1 MTTADLDFDDI
12 IDLLTKA
19 DDAYFN
25 STAPDLMTD
34 SEYDRLKK
42 RAFTQNPSHPYFS
55 RIGSD
60 IRGGKIKLPYTM
72 GSLDQVYEGEIQGWL
87 SKYRLNG
94 KRIVITDKL
103 DGISCMLVYRNGELE
118 IAYSRGNG
126 TEGADITRHVKLIK
140 SVPPKLGDDSYTVIR
155 GEIIMKNDTFK
166 QKWATKFKNPR
177 VMVAGTMN
185 RSDSIKE
192 QIADIDFVAY
202 EIVATSATM
211 DRSKV
216 KQIQRLEMNG
226 FDVVPYEVVTAGP
239 KVDDTYLKNFLR
251 EVRSTSPYELDG
263 IVITADEIEAAQGQR
278 NSVSLNP
285 EHSCKYK
292 VNDESNIVPAEVTR
306 VIWEISKS
314 GYLKPRVEIM
324 PVDLFGTTVTYATGF
339 NGKFIRDNGIGTGAK
354 IRITKSGTVI
364 PYITEVTSKA
374 LRTML
379 PDEAV
384 FGKWGWNETDVEIV
398 LENAD
403 NNPQVKLKQVLDFVE
418 KLNVELLKES
428 SLTKLFD
435 TFNLWDDSYE
445 EIIYTIVDL
454 KQNEWEKAIG
464 ANGGKSYLSLHRRL
478 QNMELAT
485 LIGAS
490 KFMGI
495 GFGIRK
501 AKALLTNSDDDLVDV
516 WDLTVNDIEMI
527 DGFDEKTA
535 RQVVNGLKPTQKFVY
550 TLIRNGY
557 VKLVTVTKTDELKD
571 VQVVMTGFRDADLAA
586 EIEKRGGKIGS
597 GVSKKTTYL
606 LTHDAKSNSGKSKK
620 ARDLGVTVMTPDDFK
635 DKYNL

>member
-12 IDLLTKA
+12 VDLLTKA

-34 SEYDRLKK
+34 GEYDRLKK
-42 RAFTQNPSHPYFS
+42 RAFSLNPSHSYFS
-55 RIGSD
+55 RVGSD

-72 GSLDQVYEGEIQGWL
+72 GSLDQVYAGEFIPWCR
-87 SKYRLNG
+87 KYGLFGRN
-94 KRIVITDKL
+94 IVITEKL
-103 DGISCMLVYRNGELE
+103 DGISCMLVYRKGVLE
-118 IAYSRGNG
+118 MAYSRGNG
-126 TEGADITRHVKLIK
+126 TEGADITRHVKTLHN
-140 SVPPKLGDDSYTVIR
+140 VPAKLAGEDYVVIR
-155 GEIIMKNDTFK
+155 GELIMKVAKFEENWK
-166 QKWATKFKNPR
+166 GEFKNPR
-177 VMVAGTMN
+177 VTVAGTMN
-185 RSDSIKE
+185 RTESNAKIL
-192 QIADIDFVAY
+192 ADIDFVAY
-202 EIVATSATM
+202 EILATNGEAEPT
-211 DRSKV
+211 KTN
-216 KQIQRLEMNG
+216 QLEKLAELG
-226 FDVVPYEVVTAGP
+226 FDIVYYVTAKMSDKYNDEFLTSILKQC
-239 KVDDTYLKNFLR
+239 KVD
-251 EVRSTSPYELDG
+251 SAYELDG
-263 IVITADEIEAAQGQR
+263 IVITADEIEQAKGQR

-285 EHSCKYK
+285 EHSCKFK
-292 VNDESNIVPAEVTR
+292 VNDESIPAEVTR
-306 VIWEISKS
+306 VLWEISKS

-354 IRITKSGTVI
+354 ILITKSGTVI
-364 PYITEVTSKA
+364 PYITGVTAKA

-384 FGKWGWNETDVEIV
+384 FGKWGWNENEVEIV

-403 NNPQVKLKQVLDFVE
+403 SNRQVKLKQVLDFVE

-435 TFNLWDDSYE
+435 AFDLWDDTYE
-445 EIIYTIVDL
+445 NIIYTIIDL
-454 KQNEWEKAIG
+454 KQGEWEKAIG
-464 ANGGKSYLSLHRRL
+464 SNGVKSYLSLHRRL
-478 QNMELAT
+478 QNVELAT

-501 AKALLTNSDDDLVDV
+501 AKALLSGTDNIWGLDV
-516 WDLTVNDIEMI
+516 TDIALME
-527 DGFDEKTA
+527 GFDTKTA
-535 RQVVNGLKPTQKFVY
+535 NQAVSGLKATKKFVD
-550 TLIRNGY
+550 TLLASGY
-557 VKLVTVTKTDELKD
+557 VTLVTVTKTDELKD
-571 VQVVMTGFRDADLAA
+571 VQVVMTGFRDPDLAA

>member
-1 MTTADLDFDDI
+1 MTATSLDFDDI

-25 STAPDLMTD
+25 STAPDTMTD

-42 RAFTQNPSHPYFS
+42 RAFGMNPSHAYFS
-55 RIGSD
+55 RVGAD
-60 IRGGKIKLPYTM
+60 IRGGKIRLPYTM
-72 GSLDQVYEGEIQGWL
+72 GSLDQVYEGEFIPWCR
-87 SKYRLNG
+87 KYGLFGR
-94 KRIVITDKL
+94 KIVITEKL
-103 DGISCMLVYRNGELE
+103 DGISCMLVYRGGELE

-126 TEGADITRHVKLIK
+126 TEGADITRHVKQLK
-140 SVPPKLGDDSYTVIR
+140 SVPKKIANEDYLVIR
-155 GEIIMKNDTFK
+155 GELIMKIAKFEENWK
-166 QKWATKFKNPR
+166 GEFKNPR
-177 VMVAGTMN
+177 VTVAGTMN
-185 RSDSIKE
+185 RSESNVKILE
-192 QIADIDFVAY
+192 DIDFVAY
-202 EIVATSATM
+202 ELLATNGTPEPTKTDQLEKLAEIGFETVYWTNSTM
-211 DRSKV
+211 TDKFTDEFLTAIL
-216 KQIQRLEMNG
+216 KQCRLDG
-226 FDVVPYEVVTAGP
+226 D
-239 KVDDTYLKNFLR
+239 
-251 EVRSTSPYELDG
+251 YELDG
-263 IVITADEIEAAQGQR
+263 IVITADEIEQAQGKR

-285 EHSCKYK
+285 EHSCKFK
-292 VNDESNIVPAEVTR
+292 VNDESSIVKAEVTR

-364 PYITEVTSKA
+364 PYIVEVTAPA
-374 LRTML
+374 LRTAL
-379 PDEAV
+379 PDQTT
-384 FGKWGWNETDVEIV
+384 FGKWGWNENDVEIV

-403 NNPQVKLKQVLDFVE
+403 SNPQVKFKQVLDFVE

-428 SLTKLFD
+428 SLTKVFD
-435 TFNLWDDSYE
+435 AFDLWGESYE
-445 EIIYTIVDL
+445 NIIYTIIDL
-454 KQNEWEKAIG
+454 KQNEWEKAVG
-464 ANGGKSYLSLHRRL
+464 SNGVKSYLSLHRRL
-478 QNMELAT
+478 QNVELAT
-485 LIGAS
+485 LIGSA

-501 AKALLTNSDDDLVDV
+501 AKSLLAGTDNVWGLDV
-516 WDLTVNDIEMI
+516 VEVSMME
-527 DGFDEKTA
+527 GFDTKTA
-535 RQVVNGLKPTQKFVY
+535 NQVVNGLKETKKFID
-550 TLIRNGY
+550 TLLSSGY
-557 VKLVTVTKTDELKD
+557 VTLVTITKTDELKD
-571 VQVVMTGFRDADLAA
+571 VQVVMTGFRDPDLAA

>member
-1 MTTADLDFDDI
+1 MSTNDLDFDDI

-34 SEYDRLKK
+34 GEYDRLKK
-42 RAFTQNPSHPYFS
+42 RAFAQNPSHPYFS

-251 EVRSTSPYELDG
+251 EVRSASPYELDG

-379 PDEAV
+379 PEESV
-384 FGKWGWNETDVEIV
+384 FGKWKWNENDVEIV

-435 TFNLWDDSYE
+435 AFDLWSESYE
-445 EIIYTIVDL
+445 NIIYTIIDL

-464 ANGGKSYLSLHRRL
+464 SNGVKSYLSLHRRL
-478 QNMELAT
+478 QNVELAT
-485 LIGAS
+485 LLGAS
-490 KFMGI
+490 KFMGV

-501 AKALLTNSDDDLVDV
+501 AKALISGADNGNVWGLT
-516 WDLTVNDIEMI
+516 TADIALME
-527 DGFDEKTA
+527 GFDTKTA
-535 RQVVNGLKPTQKFVY
+535 RQITDGLAHSHKFINN
-550 TLIRNGY
+550 LLSSGY
-557 VKLVTVTKTDELKD
+557 VTLVTVTKTDELKD

-620 ARDLGVTVMTPDDFK
+620 ARDLGVTVMTPDEFK